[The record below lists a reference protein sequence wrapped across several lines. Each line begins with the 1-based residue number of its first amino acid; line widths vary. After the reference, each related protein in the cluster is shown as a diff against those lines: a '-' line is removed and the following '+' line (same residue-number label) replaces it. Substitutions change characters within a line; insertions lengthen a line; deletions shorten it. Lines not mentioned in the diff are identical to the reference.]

1 MFLSNVT
8 GKIYRLK
15 VLALNNT
22 YIKVGLSGGLPGVYT
37 VEVTLSS
44 SAGNSVP
51 ALNGSNIFEYKLQVL
66 SVFPKVGSLFGGTL
80 ITITGVNF
88 SPVEGETLA
97 YVGPALNWFCKI

>member
-1 MFLSNVT
+1 MFLANAT

-15 VLALNNT
+15 VLALNNS

-44 SAGNSVP
+44 TAGNSVP
-51 ALNGSNIFEYKLQVL
+51 AANGTNIFEYKLQVI
-66 SVFPKVGSLFGGTL
+66 SVYPTTGSLFGGTL

-88 SPVEGETLA
+88 SPLES
-97 YVGPALNWFCKI
+97 